1 MKETLH
7 CSNGRDETRVRR
19 AFGWVVT
26 FRDFAAGS
34 WQTVGGD
41 EMMTE
46 ALTYFT
52 KGRAEFYLDGERRGD
67 RVPGILSSEHDVV
80 GQGGTFTIKY
90 VEPTSRV
97 CIPRAAKANKRQ
109 LPNVRQLDLQRGDAL
124 LVRPGFKAL
133 VCLGSVTVGDREFKE
148 ETTFE
153 VRTGDMKI
161 IATADRVL
169 LLDFTDAS
177 RPA

>member
-1 MKETLH
+1 
-7 CSNGRDETRVRR
+7 
-19 AFGWVVT
+19 
-26 FRDFAAGS
+26 
-34 WQTVGGD
+34 
-41 EMMTE
+41 MMTE

-80 GQGGTFTIKY
+80 GKGGTFTIKY

-97 CIPRAAKANKRQ
+97 CIPRAAKANKQQ
-109 LPNVRQLDLQRGDAL
+109 LPNVRQLDLKKGDTL

-133 VCLGSVTVGDREFKE
+133 VCLGTVAVGDREFNE
-148 ETTFE
+148 EMTFE
-153 VRTGDMKI
+153 VRTTDLKVK
-161 IATADRVL
+161 ALADRVL